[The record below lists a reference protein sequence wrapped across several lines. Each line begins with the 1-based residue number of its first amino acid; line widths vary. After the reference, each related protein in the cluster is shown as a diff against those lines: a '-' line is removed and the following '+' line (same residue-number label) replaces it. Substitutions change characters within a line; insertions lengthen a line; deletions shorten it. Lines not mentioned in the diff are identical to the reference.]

1 MLIRIARR
9 LKPFTHIPG
18 TKIPIPYSPFVLH
31 PFPTHLNI
39 LKNGALFSEHSL
51 PLSGPVKGFTAEL
64 DLERGHIRLFGTA
77 REGYYE
83 ALVKGDDQGV
93 AFQVKKGPLALKSF
107 GKAAAGHRRYERLSL
122 GSHKSQEWS
131 GIERR
136 GDPIEYFPIWMA
148 LGQTVPVALQDNR
161 GGTLD
166 MLAGARDLTTFKH
179 IWLAGFEGI
188 MAPRLMDTDHHGFSL
203 TPPDSTLSP
212 LPLLTE
218 GAKII
223 RQLFIE
229 EKGEEIL
236 VLPRLPQEFHAG
248 RLVDVTLLSGLQM
261 NLEWSKKKIR
271 RLELFP
277 RHDMAV
283 PLKFSK
289 GESSFRVRTSLKDKG
304 TRHPIEKTLQCEK
317 GTWYSLDNF
326 KH

>member
-1 MLIRIARR
+1 MLIRINRR

-31 PFPTHLNI
+31 PFPTHLTI
-39 LKNGALFSEHSL
+39 SKNGCLFSEHSL

-64 DLERGHIRLFGTA
+64 DLEKGHIRVFGTA

-83 ALVKGDDQGV
+83 ALIKGDDRGV
-93 AFQVKKGPLALKSF
+93 AYEVKKGPPELQSF
-107 GKAAAGHRRYERLSL
+107 GKAAASHRRYERLSL

-136 GDPIEYFPIWMA
+136 GDPIEYLPIWMA
-148 LGQTVPVALQDNR
+148 LGQVVPVALQDNK

-166 MLAGARDLTTFKH
+166 MLAGAHDLTSLKH
-179 IWLAGFEGI
+179 IWLAGFDGM

-203 TPPDSTLSP
+203 TPPDGSLSP

-218 GAKII
+218 GARII

-229 EKGEEIL
+229 ERGQEVL

-261 NLEWSKKKIR
+261 NLEWSKKEIR
-271 RLELFP
+271 RLEIFAP
-277 RHDMAV
+277 HEMAL

-289 GESSFRVRTSLKDKG
+289 GVTSFRVRTSLQDRG
-304 TRHPIEKTLQCEK
+304 TRRPAEKTLQCEK
-317 GTWYSLDNF
+317 ETWYILDNF